1 MRITSTLAAG
11 AALALLA
18 ASPASAAPGVS
29 FADAVTYGVGT
40 FGGPGPMETSAA
52 AIHANG
58 DDAPDVLVTNYFGGI
73 GPTLLLNNGDGT
85 FESPGTT
92 IPVGLAVGTLAVGDF
107 NGDGVDDFAATNFV
121 QVVTFTGNGDGTF
134 TQRQSQ
140 VLPQGGQEDAR
151 VHDVN
156 GDGKDDLVVLT
167 RFGFAVL
174 PGQGDGTF
182 GVPKITLIPSFTLSS
197 VAPANLDGDSVPDL
211 IVTDAGVQRVYAY
224 RGNKGADGKGN
235 FTFTQT
241 GSGFTSFVPGG
252 SAPGDFNEDG
262 LDDAV
267 AFNEF
272 NIPGTSLKVLLNDGA
287 GGFTDGGSFDGG
299 FTPISGAVEDFDDD
313 GHLDVVSSDTVASQ
327 VVVLAGDGAGGF
339 TVAARKTVS
348 LFGQT
353 PAVADFNDD
362 NRPDIAVGGSS
373 AGIPFASGLSILL
386 NTSEG

>member
-1 MRITSTLAAG
+1 VS
-11 AALALLA
+11 
-18 ASPASAAPGVS
+18 SAC
-29 FADAVTYGVGT
+29 
-40 FGGPGPMETSAA
+40 
-52 AIHANG
+52 N
-58 DDAPDVLVTNYFGGI
+58 
-73 GPTLLLNNGDGT
+73 
-85 FESPGTT
+85 
-92 IPVGLAVGTLAVGDF
+92 
-107 NGDGVDDFAATNFV
+107 
-121 QVVTFTGNGDGTF
+121 
-134 TQRQSQ
+134 
-140 VLPQGGQEDAR
+140 
-151 VHDVN
+151 
-156 GDGKDDLVVLT
+156 
-167 RFGFAVL
+167 
-174 PGQGDGTF
+174 
-182 GVPKITLIPSFTLSS
+182 
-197 VAPANLDGDSVPDL
+197 
-211 IVTDAGVQRVYAY
+211 AY

-272 NIPGTSLKVLLNDGA
+272 NLPGTSLKVLLNDGA